1 MFIWTEWFVKSD
13 VTPWQRTYD
22 CQRSTFGVV
31 AECVH
36 GSSLLV
42 VCWSRQGILAVSW
55 VSVLLQSLC
64 ISYHGWTIAR
74 NNVWYHVCAKNC
86 FPHFRLPLWHVLNE
100 TKIQNYYATPMVTKK
115 NGLNYSKLNYYFR
128 TGSVVNKVSRLY
140 IDGKLVT
147 GNW

>member
-1 MFIWTEWFVKSD
+1 MKSD

-22 CQRSTFGVV
+22 CERSTFGVV

-42 VCWSRQGILAVSW
+42 VCWSRQGILAVHGC
-55 VSVLLQSLC
+55 QSFCSFCAYPTTAGPLPVMMSDTMFVPKTVFR
-64 ISYHGWTIAR
+64 ISD
-74 NNVWYHVCAKNC
+74 C
-86 FPHFRLPLWHVLNE
+86 LLWHVLND

-140 IDGKLVT
+140 KIGNRKLVM
-147 GNW
+147 GSW